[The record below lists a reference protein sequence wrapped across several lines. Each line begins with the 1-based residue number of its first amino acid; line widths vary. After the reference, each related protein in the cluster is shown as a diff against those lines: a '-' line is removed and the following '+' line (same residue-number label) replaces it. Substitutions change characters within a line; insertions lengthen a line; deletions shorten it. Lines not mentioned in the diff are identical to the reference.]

1 MDDLIRQGIA
11 ILQGMWQRRWIGLA
25 AAWIVGIAAVVAIM
39 RMPDVYESSAR
50 IYVDTQSV
58 LKPLM
63 AGLAVQPNVDQ
74 QVMILSR
81 TLISRP
87 NVEKLIRMADLD
99 LGAKTKADQDAMVD
113 GLIKSL
119 KIESLGRDNLYTLAY
134 RDPKPDKAKRVVQ
147 SLASIFIESNL
158 GAKRKDSDSAK
169 KFIDEQI
176 KVYEK
181 KLEEAEDRLKEFKIR
196 NLSSNENLDK
206 DYFTRLSEL
215 TAQLNRSRLE
225 LREAENSRD
234 ALKREIAGEE
244 PVLLPDDSTPAAVA
258 AVPVP
263 EIDGRLE
270 ALKKNLDTLVQRYT
284 DMHPDVIV
292 VKRQIKDLEDQKLEV
307 LTARKKAAAAAP
319 EGRKG
324 GSIQGN
330 PVYQQ
335 LRVSLAET
343 EAAVAQL
350 KTRVAEYETRFAKV
364 KEGAKLAPQ
373 LEAEYAQ
380 LNRDYSVHKRNYET
394 LVSRREQA
402 EISSDMENVSGADF
416 RLIDPPRVSPQPV
429 APNRVLLLL
438 GALVAAIGSGLFASF
453 AASQVWPTFFDVRSL
468 RETTQLPVLGTVSM
482 LVGDAQRQRERRSL
496 IGFVAGVLA
505 FLGTYGAGLLALS
518 ILSTRAVA

>member
-1 MDDLIRQGIA
+1 MDDLIRQGMA
-11 ILQGMWQRRWIGLA
+11 ILQGMWQRRWVGLA
-25 AAWIVGIAAVVAIM
+25 AAWIVGVAAVVSVM
-39 RMPDVYESSAR
+39 RMPDVYEASAR

-63 AGLAVQPNVDQ
+63 QGLAVQPNVDQ

-99 LGAKTKADQDAMVD
+99 LSSRTKADQDAMVD
-113 GLIKSL
+113 GLVKAL
-119 KIESLGRDNLYTLAY
+119 KIDSLGRDNLYTLSY

-158 GAKRKDSDSAK
+158 GEKRKDSDSAK

-196 NLSSNENLDK
+196 NLSSNEGLEK

-215 TAQLNRSRLE
+215 TQQLNRSRLE

-234 ALKREIAGEE
+234 ALKKELSGEE
-244 PVLLPDDSTPAAVA
+244 PVLLPEDTTAAA
-258 AVPVP
+258 AAASSVPVP
-263 EIDGRLE
+263 EIDGRLD
-270 ALKKNLDTLVQRYT
+270 ALKKNLDALSQRYT
-284 DMHPDVIV
+284 DQHPDVVI
-292 VKRQIKDLEDQKLEV
+292 VKRQIKELEEQKVQV
-307 LTARKKAAAAAP
+307 LAARKKAAASATGP
-319 EGRKG
+319 KG
-324 GSIQGN
+324 TSLQGN

-343 EAAVAQL
+343 EATVAQL
-350 KTRVAEYETRFAKV
+350 RTRVGEYEGRLGKL
-364 KEGAKLAPQ
+364 KETAKLAPQ
-373 LEAEYAQ
+373 LEAEYTQ
-380 LNRDYSVHKRNYET
+380 LNRDYGVHKRNYET

-402 EISSDMENVSGADF
+402 EISGDMENVSGADF

-429 APNRVLLLL
+429 APNRMLLLL
-438 GALVAAIGSGLFASF
+438 AAFVIALGAGFFASF
-453 AASQVWPTFFDVRSL
+453 AASQIWPTFFDVRSL
-468 RETTQLPVLGTVSM
+468 RETTQLPVLGNVSM
-482 LVGDAQRQRERRSL
+482 LVGDAQKRRERRGL
-496 IGFVAGVLA
+496 IGFIAGVLA
-505 FLGTYGAGLLALS
+505 FLGSYGAGLLALFV
-518 ILSTRAVA
+518 LSTRTV